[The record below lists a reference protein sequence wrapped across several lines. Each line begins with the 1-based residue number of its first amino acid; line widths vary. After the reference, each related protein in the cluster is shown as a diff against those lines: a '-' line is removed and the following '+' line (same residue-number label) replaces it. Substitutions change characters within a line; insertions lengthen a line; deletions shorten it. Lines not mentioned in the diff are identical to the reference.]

1 MLGLAALFLA
11 AASTSASPSLVS
23 TASWWEKVTY
33 TITGDGQQQSCRFES
48 SLGGATAEP
57 CNDEKSSTQVR
68 NAAGK
73 SDGSYT
79 KITIERRFSPGGQLE
94 PFKLE
99 TGDTLLGGQVLALEI
114 DKSGAVQS
122 CETVATSKD
131 LKPAYDC
138 EQARA
143 ERFEAS
149 AGRSSQQ
156 VRQGLMTILVYGH
169 EEELA

>member
-11 AASTSASPSLVS
+11 ATSAGASPSLVS

-33 TITGDGQQQSCRFES
+33 TISGDGRQSCIFES
-48 SLGGATAEP
+48 SLGAASAEA
-57 CNDEKSSTQVR
+57 CDDEESSEVR
-68 NAAGK
+68 RAAGK

-79 KITIERRFSPGGQLE
+79 KITIERRFSPGGQIE

-114 DKSGAVQS
+114 DKSGAVSS

-138 EQARA
+138 DAVRA

-149 AGRSSQQ
+149 AGRPNQH
-156 VRQGLMTILVYGH
+156 VRHGLMTILVYGH
-169 EEELA
+169 EEDLA